1 MAEFFIRRPIVA
13 MVIAILTIIVGLV
26 ALKRLPISEYPP
38 VSPTMI
44 QVTTTYR
51 GAAAEAVMESVATP
65 IESKVNG
72 VDKLLY
78 IQSYS
83 SNDGKLTLNTYFD
96 VGTDVDIMQVNT
108 QNRVGQAEAQLPDA
122 VKKEGVVVNRSSPD
136 ILMVV
141 ALSSPKGTYDAIF
154 LGNYCDINLVD
165 AIKRV
170 RGVGDVKNF
179 TAQDYT
185 MRIWL
190 RPDRLASL
198 AITPSDIQN
207 AIKEQNAQS
216 PAGRIGAEPAP
227 PGQQTQFNVRTLG
240 LLKDPKE
247 FAEIIVRSNP
257 DGSQV
262 KIKDVGR
269 VELGAQT
276 YDLRARLNKAPAGAI
291 GIYLAPGANA
301 LETADNVRKIL
312 ASAKERFPPDMDYDI
327 TLDSTLPIK
336 ASMNEIV
343 HTLFEAIILVLIVVF
358 IFLQSFRATIIPMC
372 TVPVSLLGAFIL
384 FPVLGFSVNVLTM
397 FGLVLAIGI
406 VVDDAIVV
414 VEAVQHHIEH
424 GLTPVD
430 ATRQAMKEVSGPVVA
445 IGLVLCAVF
454 VPVAFMGGVTGQL
467 YRQFAL
473 TIAVAVVFSV
483 INALTLSPAL
493 AAMLLRK
500 PKPGRGPISK
510 FFKWFNRTF
519 ERMSSGYGSIVGGIA
534 RKAARSMLL
543 LVAVVA
549 GIWII
554 GKFVPG
560 GFIPDEDKGYMF
572 VAVQLPEG
580 ASLQRTDATLKQI
593 ESIVGSTEG
602 VRSSVAIA
610 GMNIL
615 NSLNFP
621 NSALMFIGLKPW
633 EERKAPELH
642 ASALAREWTKK
653 FAAIPGAKAFA
664 FGPPPLPGY
673 GNVSGFTVQLQDR
686 TGGSIKQLAGYL
698 QQFMADVAK
707 RPEIGRVSATF
718 DPASPQVK
726 VELDREKARTLGV
739 PVDMVFATLQTYL
752 SGLYVND
759 FVRFGRVYK
768 VFLQAEAQY
777 TDKPGDIGQ
786 FYVRNNEGKM
796 VPLSTM
802 VTVSKMTG
810 PNFVTRFNL
819 YNAAEIMGA
828 PAPGYS
834 SGQAM
839 KAIEEVM
846 KTMPPET
853 GYEWS
858 GLTLQEKKSE
868 GQAPIIFG
876 MAVLIVFL
884 LLAAQY
890 ESWGLPFS
898 VLLATPTV
906 VLGTLIGMWV
916 RGFDLN
922 VYAQIGLVMLIGL
935 SAKNAILIVE
945 FAKMRREEGNEI
957 LASAVEGSKLR
968 LRPILMT
975 SFAFRFATS
984 SCSGLLSAGRNPPN
998 PYKLSPLAQ
1007 SRKEERIDEVR
1018 SSKFEVRNRKSE
1030 FSHGWASMDRT
1041 DISFGCVCWVDG
1053 LQSWTGLQASAG
1065 KYASELQDGRIGH
1078 ESFGRAE
1085 IARRSRLV
1093 GGVSGSST
1101 LAVYR

>member
-1 MAEFFIRRPIVA
+1 MADFFIRRPIVA
-13 MVIAILTIIVGLV
+13 MVIAILTCIVGAISL
-26 ALKRLPISEYPP
+26 ARLPIAEYPP

-78 IQSYS
+78 MQSFS
-83 SNDGKLTLNTYFD
+83 ANDGKLTLNAYFD
-96 VGTDVDIMQVNT
+96 VGTDVDIMQVNA
-108 QNRVGQAEAQLPDA
+108 QNRVGQADAQLPDA
-122 VKKEGVVVNRSSPD
+122 VKREGVVVNRSSPD

-141 ALSSPKGTYDAIF
+141 GLYSPKNTYDAVF

-170 RGVGDVKNF
+170 KGVGDVKNF
-179 TAQDYT
+179 TAQDYS

-190 RPDRLASL
+190 RPDKIATLG
-198 AITPSDIQN
+198 ITPADIQN

-227 PGQQTQFNVRTLG
+227 PGQEMQFNVRALG

-247 FAEIIVRSNP
+247 FEEIIIRSNP

-276 YDLRARLNKAPAGAI
+276 YDLRGRFNQAGKQSTSAAL
-291 GIYLAPGANA
+291 GIFLAPGANA
-301 LETADNVRKIL
+301 IDTANNVRKIL
-312 ASAKERFPPDMDYDI
+312 ENAKAQFPPDIAYDVVM
-327 TLDSTLPIK
+327 DSTLPIK
-336 ASMNEIV
+336 ASMESIV
-343 HTLFEAIILVLIVVF
+343 HTLFEAVVLVLIVVYL
-358 IFLQSFRATIIPMC
+358 FLQSFRATIIPMC
-372 TVPVSLLGAFIL
+372 TVPVSLLGAFIM

-414 VEAVQHHIEH
+414 VEAVQHHLEH
-424 GLTPVD
+424 GKEPVE
-430 ATRQAMKEVSGPVVA
+430 ATQLAMKEVSGPVVA

-467 YRQFAL
+467 YSQFAL

-493 AAMLLRK
+493 CALMLKK
-500 PKPGRGPISK
+500 PTPGKGPIAK
-510 FFKWFNRTF
+510 FFKMFNRFFDWLST
-519 ERMSSGYGSIVGGIA
+519 SYGGIVGKLA
-534 RKAARSMLL
+534 RKATLSMLL
-543 LVAVVA
+543 LVAVVV
-549 GIWII
+549 GVWLL

-560 GFIPDEDKGYMF
+560 GFIPEEDKGFLF
-572 VAVQLPEG
+572 VSVQLPEG
-580 ASLQRTDATLKQI
+580 ASLQRSDEILKQV
-593 ESIVGSTEG
+593 EKIVANTEG
-602 VRSSVAIA
+602 VRSALGLA
-610 GMNIL
+610 GYNVL

-621 NSALMFIGLKPW
+621 NSAMMFIGLEPW
-633 EERKAPELH
+633 EERKSH
-642 ASALAREWTKK
+642 ALQAKALVQEWNQK
-653 FAAIPGAKAFA
+653 FAAIPGARVFA

-673 GNVSGFTVQLQDR
+673 GNVSGFTMQLQDR
-686 TGGSIKQLAGYL
+686 SGGSIEQLAGYVRQL
-698 QQFMADVAK
+698 TEAVSK
-707 RPEIGRVSATF
+707 RPEIARVSTTFNPAT
-718 DPASPQVK
+718 PQVK

-739 PVDMVFATLQTYL
+739 PVDSVFATLQTYL

-768 VFLQAEAQY
+768 VFLQAEPNFTSQPA
-777 TDKPGDIGQ
+777 DIGG
-786 FYVRNNEGKM
+786 FYVRNNDGGM
-796 VPLSTM
+796 VPLSTLVKITQM
-802 VTVSKMTG
+802 SG
-810 PNFVTRFNL
+810 PNFVSRFNL
-819 YNAAEIMGA
+819 YNAAEMMGA
-828 PAPGYS
+828 SAPGYS
-834 SGQAM
+834 SGQAI

-846 KTMPPET
+846 KTLPSEV

-868 GQAPIIFG
+868 GQAPVIFG
-876 MAVLIVFL
+876 MAILFVFL

-890 ESWGLPFS
+890 ESWGLPFA

-906 VLGTLIGMWV
+906 ILGLMIGMLV
-916 RGFDLN
+916 RGFDMN

-945 FAKMRREEGNEI
+945 FAKMKREEGVPI
-957 LASAVEGSKLR
+957 LDAAVEGSRLR

-975 SFAFRFATS
+975 SFAFI
-984 SCSGLLSAGRNPPN
+984 L
-998 PYKLSPLAQ
+998 
-1007 SRKEERIDEVR
+1007 
-1018 SSKFEVRNRKSE
+1018 
-1030 FSHGWASMDRT
+1030 
-1041 DISFGCVCWVDG
+1041 GCVPLMVAKGSGAAARSTMGTGVVYGMTIATVVG
-1053 LQSWTGLQASAG
+1053 LFIIPVCYVFVQKIVERGGKKKTVEVPAAGIAAAGSAPQPG
-1065 KYASELQDGRIGH
+1065 GGH
-1078 ESFGRAE
+1078 
-1085 IARRSRLV
+1085 
-1093 GGVSGSST
+1093 
-1101 LAVYR
+1101 

>member
-1 MAEFFIRRPIVA
+1 MADFFIRRPIVA
-13 MVIAILTIIVGLV
+13 IVIAILTVIVGLV

-51 GAAAEAVMESVATP
+51 GAAAEAVMQSVATP

-78 IQSYS
+78 LQSYN
-83 SNDGKLTLNTYFD
+83 SNDGKLTLNVYFD
-96 VGTDVDIMQVNT
+96 VGSDVDIMQVNT
-108 QNRVGQAEAQLPDA
+108 QNRVSQAEAQLPEA
-122 VKKEGVVVNRSSPD
+122 VKKEGIVVNRSSPD

-141 ALSSPKGTYDAIF
+141 ALSSPNKTYDAVF

-190 RPDRLASL
+190 RPDRMASL
-198 AITPSDIQN
+198 SITPTDIQKALN
-207 AIKEQNAQS
+207 EQNAQS

-227 PGQQTQFNVRTLG
+227 PGQQSQYNVRTLG

-247 FAEIIVRSNP
+247 FADIIIRSNP

-276 YDLRARLNKAPAGAI
+276 YDLRARLNGAPAGAI
-291 GIYLAPGANA
+291 GVYLAPGANA
-301 LETADNVRKIL
+301 IQTANDVKKIL
-312 ASAKERFPPDMDYDI
+312 EQAKTRFPPDMDYDI

-336 ASMNEIV
+336 ASMHEIV
-343 HTLFEAIILVLIVVF
+343 HTLFEAVILVLIVVYV
-358 IFLQSFRATIIPMC
+358 FLQSLRATIIPMC
-372 TVPVSLLGAFIL
+372 TVPVSLLGAFIM

-424 GLTPVD
+424 GKTPVE
-430 ATRQAMKEVSGPVVA
+430 ATREAMKEVSGPVVA

-467 YRQFAL
+467 YKQFAL

-493 AAMLLRK
+493 SAMLLRK
-500 PKPGRGPISK
+500 PKPGRGLISK
-510 FFKWFNRTF
+510 FFKLFNRLF
-519 ERMSSGYGSIVGGIA
+519 DRMSSGYSNIVGIIA

-543 LVAVVA
+543 LVAVVG
-549 GIWII
+549 GIWLIS
-554 GKFVPG
+554 KFVPG

-572 VAVQLPEG
+572 VAIQLPEG
-580 ASLQRTDATLKQI
+580 ASLQRTDEVLKQV
-593 ESIVGSTEG
+593 EEIVEHTKG
-602 VRSSVAIA
+602 VRSAVGLA

-621 NSALMFIGLKPW
+621 NSALMFVGLEPW

-653 FAAIPGAKAFA
+653 FAAIPSAKAFA

-673 GNVSGFTVQLQDR
+673 GNVSGFTIQLQDR
-686 TGGSIKQLAGYL
+686 TGGPIARLADL
-698 QQFMADVAK
+698 VQQFTAKVAK
-707 RPEIGRVSATF
+707 RPEIGRVSTTF
-718 DPASPQVK
+718 DPANPQVK
-726 VELDREKARTLGV
+726 VELDREKARTLGI
-739 PVDMVFATLQTYL
+739 PVDTVFATLQTYL

-768 VFLQAEAQY
+768 VFLQAEAQF
-777 TDKPGDIGQ
+777 TSKPSDIGK
-786 FYVRNNEGKM
+786 FYVRNNDGQM
-796 VPLSTM
+796 VPMDTLVS
-802 VTVSKMTG
+802 VSKMSG
-810 PNFVTRFNL
+810 PNLVTRFNL
-819 YNAAEIMGA
+819 YNAAEIIGA

-846 KTMPPET
+846 KSMPSEA

-876 MAVLIVFL
+876 MAVLFVFL

-890 ESWGLPFS
+890 ESWGLPFA

-906 VLGTLIGMWV
+906 ILGTMIGMV
-916 RGFDLN
+916 ARQFDLN

-945 FAKMRREEGNEI
+945 FAKMRRDEGKEI
-957 LASAVEGSKLR
+957 LDAAVEGSKLR

-975 SFAFRFATS
+975 SFAFI
-984 SCSGLLSAGRNPPN
+984 L
-998 PYKLSPLAQ
+998 
-1007 SRKEERIDEVR
+1007 
-1018 SSKFEVRNRKSE
+1018 
-1030 FSHGWASMDRT
+1030 
-1041 DISFGCVCWVDG
+1041 GCVP
-1053 LQSWTGLQASAG
+1053 LMLA
-1065 KYASELQDGRIGH
+1065 
-1078 ESFGRAE
+1078 
-1085 IARRSRLV
+1085 
-1093 GGVSGSST
+1093 SGSGAASRST
-1101 LAVYR
+1101 MGTGVVFGMTIATAVGLFIIPVCYVFVQRIVERTGKKKPAMEPGISLGPSGQPGGAH

>member
-13 MVIAILTIIVGLV
+13 MVIAILTVIVGLV
-26 ALKRLPISEYPP
+26 TLQRLPISEYPS

-65 IESKVNG
+65 LESKING

-78 IQSYS
+78 LQSYNA
-83 SNDGKLTLNTYFD
+83 NDGKMALNVYFD

-122 VKKEGVVVNRSSPD
+122 VKREGVVVNRSSPD

-141 ALSSPKGTYDAIF
+141 ALCSPTNTYDAVF
-154 LGNYCDINLVD
+154 LANYCDINLVD

-170 RGVGDVKNF
+170 KGVGDVKNF

-190 RPDRLASL
+190 RPDKLAL
-198 AITPSDIQN
+198 LGITPSDIQS

-227 PGQQTQFNVRTLG
+227 FGQESQFNVRALG
-240 LLKDPKE
+240 LLKDPRE
-247 FAEIIVRSNP
+247 FEEIIIRANP

-262 KIKDVGR
+262 KVKDVGR

-276 YDLRARLNKAPAGAI
+276 YDLRARLNRSPAGAI

-301 LETADNVRKIL
+301 IETADNVRKVL
-312 ASAKERFPPDMDYDI
+312 EEAKQRFPPDMDYDI

-336 ASMNEIV
+336 ASMEEIV
-343 HTLFEAIILVLIVVF
+343 HTLFEAVVLVLIVVYV
-358 IFLQSFRATIIPMC
+358 FLQSFRATIIPMC
-372 TVPVSLLGAFIL
+372 TVPVSLLGAFIM
-384 FPVLGFSVNVLTM
+384 FPVLGFGVNVLTM

-424 GLTPVD
+424 GKTPVE

-467 YRQFAL
+467 YSQFAL
-473 TIAVAVVFSV
+473 TIAVAVIFSV

-493 AAMLLRK
+493 SALLLRK
-500 PKPGRGPISK
+500 PQPGRGPIAK
-510 FFKWFNRTF
+510 FFQWFNRMF
-519 ERMSSGYGSIVGGIA
+519 EWLSDRYGAIVGGLA

-549 GIWII
+549 GIWVI

-560 GFIPDEDKGYMF
+560 GFIPDEDKGFLF
-572 VAVQLPEG
+572 VAVELPEG
-580 ASLQRTDATLKQI
+580 ASLQRSDEALKRV
-593 ESIVGSTEG
+593 EGIVCNTEG
-602 VRSSVAIA
+602 VRSAVGLA

-615 NSLNFP
+615 NSLNVP
-621 NSALMFIGLKPW
+621 NAALMFVGLQPW
-633 EERKAPELH
+633 EERKAPGLH
-642 ASALAREWTKK
+642 ARAIAREWNKK
-653 FAAIPGAKAFA
+653 FFAIPGARAFA

-673 GNVSGFTVQLQDR
+673 GNISGFTMQLQDR
-686 TGGSIKQLAGYL
+686 SGGGIAQLAHYI
-698 QQFMADVAK
+698 QQLTADVAQ
-707 RPEIGRVSATF
+707 RPEIGRLSTTFNPAT
-718 DPASPQVK
+718 PQVK

-739 PVDMVFATLQTYL
+739 PVDSVFATLQAYL

-768 VFLQAEAQY
+768 VFLQAESKF
-777 TDKPGDIGQ
+777 TDKPDDIGQ
-786 FYVRNNEGKM
+786 FYVRNNSGKM
-796 VPLSTM
+796 VPLSTL
-802 VTVSKMTG
+802 VNVSKMSG

-819 YNAAEIMGA
+819 YNSAEMMGA

-834 SGQAM
+834 SGQAI

-846 KTMPPET
+846 KSMPGET

-868 GQAPIIFG
+868 GQASIIFG
-876 MAVLIVFL
+876 MAVLFVFL

-890 ESWGLPFS
+890 ESWSLPFS

-906 VLGTLIGMWV
+906 VFGTLIGMLA
-916 RGFDLN
+916 RQYDLN

-935 SAKNAILIVE
+935 AAKNAILIVE
-945 FAKMRREEGNEI
+945 FAKMRREEGKAI
-957 LASAVEGSKLR
+957 LDAAVEGSKLR

-975 SFAFRFATS
+975 SFAFI
-984 SCSGLLSAGRNPPN
+984 L
-998 PYKLSPLAQ
+998 
-1007 SRKEERIDEVR
+1007 
-1018 SSKFEVRNRKSE
+1018 
-1030 FSHGWASMDRT
+1030 
-1041 DISFGCVCWVDG
+1041 GCVP
-1053 LQSWTGLQASAG
+1053 LMLA
-1065 KYASELQDGRIGH
+1065 
-1078 ESFGRAE
+1078 
-1085 IARRSRLV
+1085 
-1093 GGVSGSST
+1093 SGSGAAARST
-1101 LAVYR
+1101 MGTGVVFGMTIATAAGLFIIPVCYVFVQTLSERGKQPKPLDTSPATAAAHAEKGEPH

>member
-1 MAEFFIRRPIVA
+1 MADFFIRRPIVA
-13 MVIAILTIIVGLV
+13 MVIAILMVIVGLIT
-26 ALKRLPISEYPP
+26 LKGLPISEYPP

-78 IQSYS
+78 MQSYNA
-83 SNDGKLTLNTYFD
+83 NDGKLTLNVYFD
-96 VGTDVDIMQVNT
+96 VGTDVDIMQVNA

-141 ALSSPKGTYDAIF
+141 GLSSPKGTYDAMF

-179 TAQDYT
+179 TAQDYS

-190 RPDRLASL
+190 RPDKLASL
-198 AITPSDIQN
+198 GVTPSDVSN

-227 PGQQTQFNVRTLG
+227 PGQESQFNVRALG

-247 FAEIIVRSNP
+247 FEDIIVRSNP

-276 YDLRARLNKAPAGAI
+276 YDLRARLNQSPAGAI

-301 LETADNVRKIL
+301 IETADNVKKIL
-312 ASAKERFPPDMDYDI
+312 KAAKERFPADMDYDI

-336 ASMNEIV
+336 ASLEEIV
-343 HTLFEAIILVLIVVF
+343 KTLEEAIVLVLLVVY

-372 TVPVSLLGAFIL
+372 TVPVSLLGVFIAF
-384 FPVLGFSVNVLTM
+384 PMLGFSVNVLTM

-414 VEAVQHHIEH
+414 VEAVQHHLER
-424 GLTPVD
+424 GMTPVE
-430 ATRQAMKEVSGPVVA
+430 ATRQAMKEVTGPVVA

-454 VPVAFMGGVTGQL
+454 VPVAGMGGVTGQL

-473 TIAVAVVFSV
+473 TIAVSVVLSV

-493 AAMLLRK
+493 CALLLKK
-500 PKPGRGPISK
+500 PTPGRGPIAK
-510 FFKWFNRTF
+510 FFKLFNNAFDWLSNR
-519 ERMSSGYGSIVGGIA
+519 YGAIVGGLA
-534 RKAARSMLL
+534 RKATRSMLL

-549 GIWII
+549 GIWML

-560 GFIPDEDKGYMF
+560 GFIPDEDKGYLF
-572 VAVQLPEG
+572 VAVELPEG
-580 ASLQRTDATLKQI
+580 ASLQRTDEVLKQV
-593 ESIVGSTEG
+593 EEVVSSTKG
-602 VRSSVAIA
+602 VRSALGLA

-621 NSALMFIGLKPW
+621 NAALMFVGLEPW
-633 EERKAPELH
+633 EERKSPELH
-642 ASALAREWTKK
+642 ASAITREWNKK
-653 FAAIPGAKAFA
+653 FSAIPEARAFA

-673 GNVSGFTVQLQDR
+673 GNVSGFTMQLQDR
-686 TGGSIKQLAGYL
+686 SGGSIAQLAGYVKQL
-698 QQFMADVAK
+698 TEAVAN
-707 RPEIGRVSATF
+707 RPEIGRISTTFNPAT
-718 DPASPQVK
+718 PQVK

-739 PVDMVFATLQTYL
+739 PVDSVFQTMQAYL

-768 VFLQAEAQY
+768 VFLQAEPEF
-777 TDKPGDIGQ
+777 TSKPNDIGE
-786 FYVRNNEGKM
+786 FYVRNNDGQM
-796 VPLSTM
+796 VPLSTL
-802 VTVSKMTG
+802 VKVSQMSG
-810 PNFVTRFNL
+810 PNIVTRFNL

-834 SGQAM
+834 SGQAI

-846 KTMPPET
+846 KTMPPEV

-868 GQAPIIFG
+868 GQAPVIFG
-876 MAVLIVFL
+876 MAILFVFL

-890 ESWGLPFS
+890 ESWGLPFA

-906 VLGTLIGMWV
+906 VLGTLIGMLA
-916 RGFDLN
+916 RHFELN

-935 SAKNAILIVE
+935 AAKNAILIVE
-945 FAKMRREEGNEI
+945 FAKMQREEGKEI
-957 LASAVEGSKLR
+957 LDAAVESSKLR

-975 SFAFRFATS
+975 SFAFI
-984 SCSGLLSAGRNPPN
+984 L
-998 PYKLSPLAQ
+998 
-1007 SRKEERIDEVR
+1007 
-1018 SSKFEVRNRKSE
+1018 
-1030 FSHGWASMDRT
+1030 
-1041 DISFGCVCWVDG
+1041 GCVP
-1053 LQSWTGLQASAG
+1053 LMLA
-1065 KYASELQDGRIGH
+1065 
-1078 ESFGRAE
+1078 
-1085 IARRSRLV
+1085 
-1093 GGVSGSST
+1093 SGSGAASRST
-1101 LAVYR
+1101 MGTGVVFGMTIATVVGLFIIPVCYVFVQRLTERGGTKAPLPAPAPATQKGGH

>member
-1 MAEFFIRRPIVA
+1 MADFFIRRPIVA
-13 MVIAILTIIVGLV
+13 MVIAILTVIVGLIS
-26 ALKRLPISEYPP
+26 LQKLPISEYPP

-44 QVTTTYR
+44 QVTTSYR

-78 IQSYS
+78 LQSFNA
-83 SNDGKLTLNTYFD
+83 NDGKLTLNVYFD

-122 VKKEGVVVNRSSPD
+122 VKREGVVVNRSSPD
-136 ILMVV
+136 ILMVI

-154 LGNYCDINLVD
+154 LGNYFDINLVD

-170 RGVGDVKNF
+170 KGVGDVKNF

-185 MRIWL
+185 MRLWL
-190 RPDRLASL
+190 RPDKLASL
-198 AITPSDIQN
+198 SMIPADIQS

-227 PGQQTQFNVRTLG
+227 PGQENQFNVRALG

-247 FAEIIVRSNP
+247 FEEIIVRSNP

-262 KIKDVGR
+262 KIKDVAR

-276 YDLRARLNKAPAGAI
+276 YDLLARLNRSPAGAI
-291 GIYLAPGANA
+291 AVYLAPGANA
-301 LETADNVRKIL
+301 IETAKNVKTILETAQQ
-312 ASAKERFPPDMDYDI
+312 RFPPDMAYEV
-327 TLDSTLPIK
+327 TLDTTLPIE
-336 ASMNEIV
+336 ASMEAIV
-343 HTLFEAIILVLIVVF
+343 HTLFEAVILVLLVVY

-384 FPVLGFSVNVLTM
+384 FPALGFSINVLTM

-424 GLTPVD
+424 GMTPVE

-454 VPVAFMGGVTGQL
+454 VPVAGMGGVTGQL
-467 YRQFAL
+467 YKQFAL

-493 AAMLLRK
+493 CALWLKK
-500 PKPGRGPISK
+500 PTPGRGPIAK
-510 FFKWFNRTF
+510 FFRLFNRAFDWVTN
-519 ERMSSGYGSIVGGIA
+519 RYGAIVGGLT

-549 GIWII
+549 GIWLL
-554 GKFVPG
+554 GKAVPG
-560 GFIPDEDKGYMF
+560 GFIPDEDKGYLF
-572 VAVQLPEG
+572 VSIELPEG
-580 ASLQRTDATLKQI
+580 ASLQRSDEVLKRV
-593 ESIVGSTEG
+593 EAIVGSTRG
-602 VRSSVAIA
+602 VRSAVGLA

-615 NSLNFP
+615 NSLNVP
-621 NSALMFIGLKPW
+621 NAALMFVGLEPW
-633 EERKAPELH
+633 EKRKAPGLH
-642 ASALAREWTKK
+642 ASALAREWNKK
-653 FAAIPGAKAFA
+653 FFAIPSARVFA

-673 GNVSGFTVQLQDR
+673 GSVSGFTMQLQDR
-686 TGGSIKQLAGYL
+686 SGGAIEQLAGY
-698 QQFMADVAK
+698 AK
-707 RPEIGRVSATF
+707 QLTEAAARRPEIGRISTTFNSAT
-718 DPASPQVK
+718 PQVK

-739 PVDMVFATLQTYL
+739 PVDSVFQTLQAYL

-768 VFLQAEAQY
+768 VFLQAESPFTNQP
-777 TDKPGDIGQ
+777 DDIGQ
-786 FYVRNNEGKM
+786 FYVRNHSGQM
-796 VPLSTM
+796 VPLSTL
-802 VTVSKMTG
+802 VKVSKMSG

-819 YNAAEIMGA
+819 YNAAEMMGA
-828 PAPGYS
+828 AAPGYS
-834 SGQAM
+834 SGQAIQ
-839 KAIEEVM
+839 AIEEVM
-846 KTMPPET
+846 KTMPDET
-853 GYEWS
+853 GHEWS

-876 MAVLIVFL
+876 MAVLFVFL

-890 ESWGLPFS
+890 ESWGLPFA

-906 VLGTLIGMWV
+906 VLGTMIGMWV
-916 RGFDLN
+916 RHFDLN

-935 SAKNAILIVE
+935 AAKNAILIVE
-945 FAKMRREEGNEI
+945 FAKMRREEGQEI
-957 LASAVEGSKLR
+957 LDAAVEGSKLR

-975 SFAFRFATS
+975 SFAFI
-984 SCSGLLSAGRNPPN
+984 L
-998 PYKLSPLAQ
+998 
-1007 SRKEERIDEVR
+1007 
-1018 SSKFEVRNRKSE
+1018 
-1030 FSHGWASMDRT
+1030 
-1041 DISFGCVCWVDG
+1041 GCVPLMLATGSGAASRSTMGTGVVYGMGISTILG
-1053 LQSWTGLQASAG
+1053 LFLIPVCYVFVQRMVERGG
-1065 KYASELQDGRIGH
+1065 KKTPVPAAAH
-1078 ESFGRAE
+1078 AAE
-1085 IARRSRLV
+1085 K
-1093 GGVSGSST
+1093 GGAHG
-1101 LAVYR
+1101 

>member
-1 MAEFFIRRPIVA
+1 
-13 MVIAILTIIVGLV
+13 
-26 ALKRLPISEYPP
+26 
-38 VSPTMI
+38 
-44 QVTTTYR
+44 
-51 GAAAEAVMESVATP
+51 
-65 IESKVNG
+65 
-72 VDKLLY
+72 
-78 IQSYS
+78 
-83 SNDGKLTLNTYFD
+83 
-96 VGTDVDIMQVNT
+96 
-108 QNRVGQAEAQLPDA
+108 
-122 VKKEGVVVNRSSPD
+122 
-136 ILMVV
+136 
-141 ALSSPKGTYDAIF
+141 
-154 LGNYCDINLVD
+154 
-165 AIKRV
+165 
-170 RGVGDVKNF
+170 
-179 TAQDYT
+179 
-185 MRIWL
+185 
-190 RPDRLASL
+190 
-198 AITPSDIQN
+198 
-207 AIKEQNAQS
+207 
-216 PAGRIGAEPAP
+216 
-227 PGQQTQFNVRTLG
+227 
-240 LLKDPKE
+240 
-247 FAEIIVRSNP
+247 
-257 DGSQV
+257 
-262 KIKDVGR
+262 
-269 VELGAQT
+269 
-276 YDLRARLNKAPAGAI
+276 
-291 GIYLAPGANA
+291 
-301 LETADNVRKIL
+301 
-312 ASAKERFPPDMDYDI
+312 
-327 TLDSTLPIK
+327 
-336 ASMNEIV
+336 
-343 HTLFEAIILVLIVVF
+343 
-358 IFLQSFRATIIPMC
+358 
-372 TVPVSLLGAFIL
+372 
-384 FPVLGFSVNVLTM
+384 
-397 FGLVLAIGI
+397 
-406 VVDDAIVV
+406 V

-424 GLTPVD
+424 GMTPVD

-493 AAMLLRK
+493 SAMLLRK

-510 FFKWFNRTF
+510 FFKWFNRMF
-519 ERMSSGYGSIVGGIA
+519 DKMSNGYASIVGIIA

-543 LVAVVA
+543 LVAVMG
-549 GIWII
+549 GIWLV

-580 ASLQRTDATLKQI
+580 ASLQRTDTVLKQI

-621 NSALMFIGLKPW
+621 NSALMFVGLKPW

-673 GNVSGFTVQLQDR
+673 GNVSGFSMQIQDR
-686 TGGSIKQLAGYL
+686 TGGSIKQLAGYV
-698 QQFMADVAK
+698 QQFTAAVGK

-718 DPASPQVK
+718 DPVSPQVK

-739 PVDMVFATLQTYL
+739 PVDTVFATLQTYL

-768 VFLQAEAQY
+768 VFLQAEPQF
-777 TDKPGDIGQ
+777 TDKPSEIGQ
-786 FYVRNNEGKM
+786 YYVRNSGGQM
-796 VPLSTM
+796 VPLSTL

-846 KTMPPET
+846 KAMPPEV

-884 LLAAQY
+884 LLSAQY

-906 VLGTLIGMWV
+906 VLGTLIGMWA
-916 RGFDLN
+916 RHFELN

-945 FAKMRREEGNEI
+945 FAKMRREEGKEI
-957 LASAVEGSKLR
+957 LDAAVEGSRLR

-975 SFAFRFATS
+975 SFAFI
-984 SCSGLLSAGRNPPN
+984 L
-998 PYKLSPLAQ
+998 
-1007 SRKEERIDEVR
+1007 
-1018 SSKFEVRNRKSE
+1018 
-1030 FSHGWASMDRT
+1030 
-1041 DISFGCVCWVDG
+1041 GCVP
-1053 LQSWTGLQASAG
+1053 LMLA
-1065 KYASELQDGRIGH
+1065 
-1078 ESFGRAE
+1078 
-1085 IARRSRLV
+1085 
-1093 GGVSGSST
+1093 SGSGAASRST
-1101 LAVYR
+1101 MGTGVVFGMTIATAVGLFIIPVCYVFVQRIVERRKKPEPVAAFPGGAIQEGGAH

>member
-1 MAEFFIRRPIVA
+1 MADFFIRRPIVA
-13 MVIAILTIIVGLV
+13 IVIAILTVIVGLV
-26 ALKRLPISEYPP
+26 ALKRLPISEYPA
-38 VSPTMI
+38 VSPTLI

-78 IQSYS
+78 LQSYN
-83 SNDGKLTLNTYFD
+83 SNDGKLTLNVYFD

-108 QNRVGQAEAQLPDA
+108 QNRVGQAEAQLPEA

-141 ALSSPKGTYDAIF
+141 ALSSPKRTYDAIF

-170 RGVGDVKNF
+170 KGVGDVKNF

-185 MRIWL
+185 MRVWL
-190 RPDRLASL
+190 RPDRMASL
-198 AITPSDIQN
+198 GITPADIQN
-207 AIKEQNAQS
+207 AIYEQNAQS

-227 PGQQTQFNVRTLG
+227 PGQQSQFNVRTLG
-240 LLKDPKE
+240 LLKDPDQ
-247 FAEIIVRSNP
+247 FADIIIRANP

-276 YDLRARLNKAPAGAI
+276 YDLRARLNGAPAGAI

-301 LETADNVRKIL
+301 IETANNVRKIL
-312 ASAKERFPPDMDYDI
+312 EDAKARFPPDMDYDV
-327 TLDSTLPIK
+327 TLDTTLPIK
-336 ASMNEIV
+336 ASMHEII
-343 HTLFEAIILVLIVVF
+343 HTLFEAVILVLIVVF
-358 IFLQSFRATIIPMC
+358 VFLQSLRATIIPMC

-384 FPVLGFSVNVLTM
+384 FPVLGFSVNTLTM

-424 GLTPVD
+424 GKTPVE

-467 YRQFAL
+467 YKQFAL
-473 TIAVAVVFSV
+473 TIAVSVVFSV

-493 AAMLLRK
+493 SAMLLKK

-510 FFKWFNRTF
+510 FFKWFNRIF
-519 ERMSSGYGSIVGGIA
+519 DRMSNGYGNTVGIIS

-549 GIWII
+549 GIWLI

-560 GFIPDEDKGYMF
+560 GFIPDEDKGYLF
-572 VAVQLPEG
+572 VAIQLPEG
-580 ASLQRTDATLKQI
+580 ASLQRTDDVLKQV
-593 ESIVGSTEG
+593 EGIVEHTKG
-602 VRSSVAIA
+602 VRSAVGLA

-621 NSALMFIGLKPW
+621 NCALMFVGLDPW
-633 EERKAPELH
+633 DERKAPELH

-653 FAAIPGAKAFA
+653 FAAIPGAQAFA

-673 GNVSGFTVQLQDR
+673 GNVSGFSMQLQDR
-686 TGGSIKQLAGYL
+686 TGGSIARLADYVQQLTA
-698 QQFMADVAK
+698 AAAT
-707 RPEIGRVSATF
+707 RPEIGRISTTF
-718 DPASPQVK
+718 NPANPQVR
-726 VELDREKARTLGV
+726 VELDREKARTLNV
-739 PVDMVFATLQTYL
+739 PVDSVFATLQTYL

-768 VFLQAEAQY
+768 VFLQAQPQF
-777 TDKPGDIGQ
+777 TSKPSDIGQ
-786 FYVRNNEGKM
+786 FYVRNKNGQM
-796 VPLSTM
+796 VPLNTL
-802 VTVSKMTG
+802 VTVSRISG
-810 PNFVTRFNL
+810 PNLVTRFNL
-819 YNAAEIMGA
+819 YNAAEIIGSS
-828 PAPGYS
+828 APGYS
-834 SGQAM
+834 SAQAI

-846 KTMPPET
+846 KTMPSDAS
-853 GYEWS
+853 YEWS

-876 MAVLIVFL
+876 MAVLFVFL

-890 ESWGLPFS
+890 ESWGLPFA

-906 VLGTLIGMWV
+906 VLGTMIGLLV
-916 RGFDLN
+916 RHFDLN

-945 FAKMRREEGNEI
+945 FAKMRREEGKEI
-957 LASAVEGSKLR
+957 LDAAVEGSKLR

-975 SFAFRFATS
+975 SFAFILGCVPLMLASGSGAASRSTLGTGVVFGMTIATAV
-984 SCSGLLSAGRNPPN
+984 GLFIIPVC
-998 PYKLSPLAQ
+998 YVFV
-1007 SRKEERIDEVR
+1007 ERIVER
-1018 SSKFEVRNRKSE
+1018 GGKHKPAEAIRGAPE
-1030 FSHGWASMDRT
+1030 PGGA
-1041 DISFGCVCWVDG
+1041 
-1053 LQSWTGLQASAG
+1053 QA
-1065 KYASELQDGRIGH
+1065 
-1078 ESFGRAE
+1078 
-1085 IARRSRLV
+1085 
-1093 GGVSGSST
+1093 
-1101 LAVYR
+1101 

>member
-1 MAEFFIRRPIVA
+1 MADFFIRRPIVA
-13 MVIAILTIIVGLV
+13 MVIAILTVIVGLIT
-26 ALKRLPISEYPP
+26 LKRLPISEYPP

-78 IQSYS
+78 IQSFN
-83 SNDGKLTLNTYFD
+83 SNDGKLTLNVYFD

-108 QNRVGQAEAQLPDA
+108 QNRVSQAEAQLPDA
-122 VKKEGVVVNRSSPD
+122 VKREGVVVNRSSPD
-136 ILMVV
+136 ILMVIG
-141 ALSSPKGTYDAIF
+141 LSSPKSTYDAIF
-154 LGNYCDINLVD
+154 LGNYADINLVD

-190 RPDRLASL
+190 KPDRLASL

-227 PGQQTQFNVRTLG
+227 PGQESQFNVRTLG

-247 FAEIIVRSNP
+247 FAEIIIRSNP

-262 KIKDVGR
+262 KIKDVAR

-312 ASAKERFPPDMDYDI
+312 EDAKQRFPPDMDYDVA
-327 TLDSTLPIK
+327 LDSTLPIQ
-336 ASMNEIV
+336 ASMHEIV
-343 HTLFEAIILVLIVVF
+343 HTLFEAVILVLIVVYV
-358 IFLQSFRATIIPMC
+358 FLQSFRATIIPMA
-372 TVPVSLLGAFIL
+372 TVPVSLLGAFIM

-424 GLTPVD
+424 GKTPVE

-510 FFKWFNRTF
+510 FFKWFNRMF
-519 ERMSSGYGSIVGGIA
+519 DRMSNGYGSIVGIIA

-543 LVAVVA
+543 LVAVVG
-549 GIWII
+549 GIWLI

-580 ASLQRTDATLKQI
+580 ASLQRTDAVLKQI
-593 ESIVGSTEG
+593 ESIVESTEG
-602 VRSSVAIA
+602 VRSSVAVA

-653 FAAIPGAKAFA
+653 FYGIPGARAFA

-673 GNVSGFTVQLQDR
+673 GNVSGFSMQLQDR
-686 TGGSIKQLAGYL
+686 SGGTIAQLAAYM
-698 QQFMADVAK
+698 QQLTAAVAK
-707 RPEIGRVSATF
+707 RPEIGRISTTF
-718 DPASPQVK
+718 DPANPQVK
-726 VELDREKARTLGV
+726 VQLDREKARTLGV
-739 PVDMVFATLQTYL
+739 PVDSVFQTLQAYL

-768 VFLQAEAQY
+768 VFLQAESQF
-777 TDKPGDIGQ
+777 TSKPNDIGQ
-786 FYVRNNEGKM
+786 FYVRNNDGAM
-796 VPLSTM
+796 VPLSTL
-802 VTVSKMTG
+802 VTISKMSG
-810 PNFVTRFNL
+810 PNLVTRFNL

-828 PAPGYS
+828 AAPGYS
-834 SGQAM
+834 SGQAI

-846 KTMPPET
+846 KAMPSEV

-876 MAVLIVFL
+876 MAIVFVFL

-890 ESWGLPFS
+890 ESWTLPFS

-906 VLGTLIGMWV
+906 IFGTMLGMLV
-916 RGFDLN
+916 RHFDLN

-935 SAKNAILIVE
+935 AAKNAILIVE
-945 FAKMRREEGNEI
+945 FAKMRREEGKEI
-957 LASAVEGSKLR
+957 LDAAVEGSKLR

-975 SFAFRFATS
+975 SFAFI
-984 SCSGLLSAGRNPPN
+984 L
-998 PYKLSPLAQ
+998 
-1007 SRKEERIDEVR
+1007 
-1018 SSKFEVRNRKSE
+1018 
-1030 FSHGWASMDRT
+1030 
-1041 DISFGCVCWVDG
+1041 GCVPLMLATGSGAASRSTMGTGVVYGMTIATAVG
-1053 LQSWTGLQASAG
+1053 LFIIPVCYVFVQRLSEG
-1065 KYASELQDGRIGH
+1065 KKGPKPEK
-1078 ESFGRAE
+1078 
-1085 IARRSRLV
+1085 
-1093 GGVSGSST
+1093 
-1101 LAVYR
+1101 